1 MSGKANNMSRRG
13 FVAGAGAAALGLG
26 LAGSA
31 VGCDSSGG
39 GASDE
44 AKVTSISQEEGQ
56 WIPTTCNMC
65 FNNCSILAH
74 VVDGTVIELKGNP
87 ESPIGNGHI
96 CGKGAAGIMQLYD
109 PNRITK
115 PMKRTNP
122 EKGVDID
129 PGWEEI
135 SWDEAYTIMD
145 EKFKEAMT
153 KGDAGIASCS
163 MVASQAGSLV
173 KGMAL
178 GAIYGCYEPAN
189 AIADIC
195 GAGVHQVSYLYT
207 GAGNAMP
214 DYKYCNYLIQ
224 FGTNAGTG
232 TRHGFNMTADM
243 FSQRRSEGMRLV
255 NFDPHMS
262 SAGEQAD
269 LWVPILPSTD
279 AAAALSIAYVLVHEE
294 NLIDVEYLKK
304 RTNGPAL
311 VDTAT
316 NRIIRV
322 EGSNKALYWDE
333 KANAAKPYDECEAPA
348 LEGTF
353 EVDGKT
359 VTTGFSLYKEHI
371 KKYTPEYQ
379 EEITTVP
386 AATIRQVAKEFGEA
400 ACIGETIEID
410 GVTLPY
416 RPVCVDLFSGLT
428 RHKHAMHACWAVISL
443 NMLVGATNSVGGL
456 LGFDPACNGWTD
468 DAEPYVTWRPSIWE
482 EDGFI
487 NDVSLMLAYPHS
499 YYDIIR
505 NRDYTPK
512 DMSMLALQP
521 LGEDAHFFNVAQ
533 ADPEKYHT
541 LPANTMFAYGC
552 NPLKWWGNHDE
563 QAKIL
568 SNYDYIVGMDLYLN
582 ESSYFYDLILPEASY
597 LERTEPLPHFFL
609 NHRVIGGLD
618 IPWAI
623 GVWQKVVE
631 PKDGAPSSFEMF
643 GELAYRAGKN
653 AEFIG
658 LMNMVYRV
666 KEEYSI
672 PFDQKFNMDAFADS
686 VLKSLVDEEH
696 GIEWFKEHG
705 VYTHPRDVDEMYI
718 WANDAPGKVPLY
730 WDFMLE
736 AKEKIEAK
744 VAELDIPWE
753 TDDYQPLPDWKPGV
767 DWEAGD
773 PNEYDIFPIYWTD
786 AINTDSWLLE
796 NPYINEIN
804 EANPYA
810 YAVEV
815 NKETAAAKGLAD
827 GDKIRISNLYGASVE
842 GVVASSETIH
852 PSCVSVIAGTW
863 NSKSEFLPDIKGK
876 GTAVAHLVPG
886 QDPKRLDHICSGLD
900 QTVRCKIE
908 KIS

>member
-1 MSGKANNMSRRG
+1 M
-13 FVAGAGAAALGLG
+13 
-26 LAGSA
+26 
-31 VGCDSSGG
+31 
-39 GASDE
+39 
-44 AKVTSISQEEGQ
+44 
-56 WIPTTCNMC
+56 
-65 FNNCSILAH
+65 
-74 VVDGTVIELKGNP
+74 
-87 ESPIGNGHI
+87 
-96 CGKGAAGIMQLYD
+96 
-109 PNRITK
+109 
-115 PMKRTNP
+115 
-122 EKGVDID
+122 
-129 PGWEEI
+129 
-135 SWDEAYTIMD
+135 
-145 EKFKEAMT
+145 
-153 KGDAGIASCS
+153 
-163 MVASQAGSLV
+163 
-173 KGMAL
+173 
-178 GAIYGCYEPAN
+178 
-189 AIADIC
+189 
-195 GAGVHQVSYLYT
+195 
-207 GAGNAMP
+207 
-214 DYKYCNYLIQ
+214 
-224 FGTNAGTG
+224 
-232 TRHGFNMTADM
+232 
-243 FSQRRSEGMRLV
+243 
-255 NFDPHMS
+255 
-262 SAGEQAD
+262 
-269 LWVPILPSTD
+269 
-279 AAAALSIAYVLVHEE
+279 LVHEE

-582 ESSYFYDLILPEASY
+582 ESSYFYDLILPEAS
-597 LERTEPLPHFFL
+597 L
-609 NHRVIGGLD
+609 
-618 IPWAI
+618 
-623 GVWQKVVE
+623 
-631 PKDGAPSSFEMF
+631 S
-643 GELAYRAGKN
+643 
-653 AEFIG
+653 
-658 LMNMVYRV
+658 
-666 KEEYSI
+666 
-672 PFDQKFNMDAFADS
+672 
-686 VLKSLVDEEH
+686 
-696 GIEWFKEHG
+696 
-705 VYTHPRDVDEMYI
+705 
-718 WANDAPGKVPLY
+718 
-730 WDFMLE
+730 
-736 AKEKIEAK
+736 
-744 VAELDIPWE
+744 
-753 TDDYQPLPDWKPGV
+753 
-767 DWEAGD
+767 
-773 PNEYDIFPIYWTD
+773 
-786 AINTDSWLLE
+786 
-796 NPYINEIN
+796 
-804 EANPYA
+804 
-810 YAVEV
+810 
-815 NKETAAAKGLAD
+815 
-827 GDKIRISNLYGASVE
+827 
-842 GVVASSETIH
+842 
-852 PSCVSVIAGTW
+852 
-863 NSKSEFLPDIKGK
+863 
-876 GTAVAHLVPG
+876 
-886 QDPKRLDHICSGLD
+886 
-900 QTVRCKIE
+900 
-908 KIS
+908 